1 MTKEQ
6 IVYLNGDL
14 VPESEAKVSIHDR
27 GFTLGDAVFDNT
39 RTFGGKIFKLR
50 EHLDRL
56 YRSCKY
62 MRLDPGMSKDR
73 MAELTEQVVEANL
86 PLIDAN
92 DDYWVIQRVTRG
104 VEPLSHN
111 VAEAGTSTVIIQCS
125 LIPFTSRAPLFR
137 DGIQVITPSTRR
149 TPPSSM
155 SPRAKT
161 QNYVNMVLAG
171 LEVTSQNPSA
181 WAVLLDTNGNLAEGQ
196 GSNIFL
202 IKDGILFTPVER
214 YVLQGI
220 SRATVLDLA
229 RELGI
234 ETVETDMDMFDAY
247 NADEVFLT
255 STSLCI
261 CPVSSING
269 NPIGS
274 GKVPGSVTA
283 RLTGAYSGFVGIDVA
298 QQYRSRL

>member
-6 IVYLNGDL
+6 VVYLNGEI

-39 RTFGGKIFKLR
+39 RTFGGEIFKLR

-73 MAELTEQVVEANL
+73 MAELTEQVVKTNL
-86 PLIDAN
+86 ALLDKN

-104 VEPLSHN
+104 VEPPSHSITD
-111 VAEAGTSTVIIQCS
+111 AGTSTVIIQCS

-137 DGIQVITPSTRR
+137 DGIPVITPSIRR

-171 LEVTSQNPSA
+171 LEVSSQNPSA

-202 IKDGILFTPVER
+202 IKDGTLFTPIER

-220 SRATVLDLA
+220 SRSTVLELA
-229 RELGI
+229 RELDI
-234 ETVETDMDMFDAY
+234 ETVETDMDLFDAY
-247 NADEVFLT
+247 NADEAFLT

-274 GKVPGSVTA
+274 GKVPGSVTT
-283 RLTGAYSGFVGIDVA
+283 RLTDAYSGFVGIDVA
-298 QQYRSRL
+298 QQYLSRL

>member
-6 IVYLNGDL
+6 VVYLNGDI

-86 PLIDAN
+86 PVIDKN

-104 VEPLSHN
+104 VEPPSHN

-137 DGIQVITPSTRR
+137 DGIQVIIPSIRR

-181 WAVLLDTNGNLAEGQ
+181 WAVLLDSNGNLAEGQ

-202 IKDGILFTPVER
+202 IKDGTLFTPIER

-220 SRATVLDLA
+220 SRATVLELA
-229 RELGI
+229 RELDI
-234 ETVETDMDMFDAY
+234 ETVETDIDLFDAY
-247 NADEVFLT
+247 NADEAFLT

-283 RLTGAYSGFVGIDVA
+283 RLTDAYSGFVGIDVA
-298 QQYRSRL
+298 QQYMSRL

>member
-86 PLIDAN
+86 PVIDKN

-104 VEPLSHN
+104 VEPPSHN

-137 DGIQVITPSTRR
+137 DGIQVIIPSIRR

-181 WAVLLDTNGNLAEGQ
+181 WAVLLDSNGNLAEGQ

-202 IKDGILFTPVER
+202 IKDGTLFTPIER

-220 SRATVLDLA
+220 SRATVLELA
-229 RELGI
+229 RELDI
-234 ETVETDMDMFDAY
+234 ETVETDIDLFDAY
-247 NADEVFLT
+247 NADEAFLT

-283 RLTGAYSGFVGIDVA
+283 RLTDAYSGFVGIDVA
-298 QQYRSRL
+298 QQYMSRL

>member
-1 MTKEQ
+1 MKEQ
-6 IVYLNGDL
+6 VVYLNGDI

-86 PLIDAN
+86 PLIDKN

-104 VEPLSHN
+104 VEPPSHN

-137 DGIQVITPSTRR
+137 DGIQVITPSIRR

-181 WAVLLDTNGNLAEGQ
+181 WAVLLDSNGNLAEGQ

-202 IKDGILFTPVER
+202 IKDGTLFTPIER

-298 QQYRSRL
+298 QQYMSRL